1 MLKDILSISGQS
13 GLYRLLSRTKNSII
27 VESLTDGNRMP
38 VYAATHIS
46 ALEDIAIYTTN
57 GELKLADLFVTI
69 FDNKIEVDSKVSDK
83 ILKETF
89 EKILPDYDDKKVYIS
104 HIKKVYTWYN
114 ILIEKNIITEESIKT
129 YKELLEEEK
138 RKEVEDAE
146 KAETEDEQNKST

>member
-27 VESLTDGNRMP
+27 VESLIDGNRIP

-69 FDNKIEVDSKVSDK
+69 FDNKTEVDAKVSDK
-83 ILKETF
+83 LLKETF

-114 ILIEKNIITEESIKT
+114 ILIEKGIITEESIKT
-129 YKELLEEEK
+129 YKESLEEEK
-138 RKEVEDAE
+138 REES
-146 KAETEDEQNKST
+146 ETEDEQNKST